1 MEFET
6 FLFYFF
12 SFWLVFSSIWMI
24 FSRNTGHSVLLLV
37 LTFFSAASIWLLLE
51 AEFLAII
58 LILVY
63 VGALMVLFLFVV
75 MMLNIDKSTLKAKF
89 TRYLPLGLIVAIVL
103 ISEISLVLSTDQFG
117 LDIFQTPARHTV
129 EFSNITHLAL
139 DLYTKY
145 LYPFELAAVLLLIGI
160 IAAIR
165 LTQRD
170 EKRRKV
176 QNISHQVEVKAK
188 HRLRMV
194 AMKSV
199 SINTEKGVKND

>member
-1 MEFET
+1 MVFDT

-12 SFWLVFSSIWMI
+12 AFWLIVSSVWMI

-89 TRYLPLGLIVAIVL
+89 TRYLPLGLVVAIVL

-117 LDIFQTPARHTV
+117 LEFFTTPERHNA
-129 EFSNITHLAL
+129 EFSNITNLAL

-160 IAAIR
+160 IASIR

-170 EKRRKV
+170 EQRRKV
-176 QNISHQVEVKAK
+176 QDIGHQVEVKAK

-194 AMKSV
+194 EMKSV
-199 SINTEKGVKND
+199 PEKGVKND